1 MRKKILKKVTSVA
14 MAAVMVAGLMGNSLY
29 VPAFAEGE
37 EQEVNP
43 VVVNSNSEITSN
55 SSSDSQ
61 SVPDETPAPTPTP
74 TPAPTPITG
83 DNAYITN
90 YRVVDMAGNSI
101 AKVKPGDKVIV
112 AVTVID
118 ERIDAN
124 EFGVPS
130 GAQTSRIHVTMNQ
143 GAFSINSPSSVTVK
157 MRDNVIIEETHAP
170 AICYTITFRDV
181 TYLGGKPEFGFGISY
196 TGENG
201 TNNDNNM
208 PLPYPHTDLNI
219 AITQATDDI
228 PAPTVI
234 LNSANYG
241 KYAVAG
247 QAFSLSTV
255 ATNTSENLELDNVSV
270 KIELPQ
276 GLSMSSGNS
285 QVLIG
290 KVGKKGTINHTFN
303 LVANG
308 ATAETTS
315 LPVKLIYT
323 FEAVVNGARTQ
334 YTSTQDISINV
345 QQPTRFDIQ
354 SMNYEEVMYAG
365 NNGYMSVQLV
375 NKGKTTVY
383 NVSAEIVSDTF
394 KGTDVEFLG
403 NINAGSNGEAEFD
416 LMADMVGKGTGK
428 LVVTYEDAIGTQS
441 KIEKE
446 FSIDVQ
452 ESMPIDSGIEEPMLP
467 PEEPTKSFTPY
478 IVGVVVIAAAGG
490 FVFYKKK
497 QKAKRLA
504 ELEDEDEDI

>member
-29 VPAFAEGE
+29 LPAFAEGE
-37 EQEVNP
+37 EQGANS
-43 VVVNSNSEITSN
+43 VVVNSSSETT
-55 SSSDSQ
+55 SSSS
-61 SVPDETPAPTPTP
+61 SETPSIPDEKPEEPVSPA
-74 TPAPTPITG
+74 G
-83 DNAYITN
+83 NAYITN

-118 ERIDAN
+118 ERINAD

-157 MRDNVIIEETHAP
+157 MRDNVVASNGKP

-219 AITQATDDI
+219 SITQATDDV

-247 QAFSLSTV
+247 QAFSLNTV

-365 NNGYMSVQLV
+365 NNGSMSVQLV

-394 KGTDVEFLG
+394 KGAEVEFLG
-403 NINAGSNGEAEFD
+403 NVNAGSNAEADFD
-416 LMADMVGKGTGK
+416 LMADKAGKGTGK
-428 LVVTYEDAIGTQS
+428 LVITYEDAIGTQS

-452 ESMPIDSGIEEPMLP
+452 ESMPVDPGIEEPMLP
-467 PEEPTKSFTPY
+467 PEEPTKNFTPY
-478 IVGVVVIAAAGG
+478 IVGVVVIAAGG

-497 QKAKRLA
+497 QKAERLA

>member
-14 MAAVMVAGLMGNSLY
+14 MAAVMVVGLMGNSFY
-29 VPAFAEGE
+29 ASAFAEDLE
-37 EQEVNP
+37 TTA
-43 VVVNSNSEITSN
+43 NSIGVLQSPMDNSDDTTHN
-55 SSSDSQ
+55 
-61 SVPDETPAPTPTP
+61 P
-74 TPAPTPITG
+74 TPAPNPTPDSNPTEEPVSPAG
-83 DNAYITN
+83 NAYITN
-90 YRVVDMAGNSI
+90 YRVVDMAGNSV

-112 AVTVID
+112 AITVID
-118 ERIDAN
+118 ERVKAD

-157 MRDNVIIEETHAP
+157 MRDNVVASNSNT
-170 AICYTITFRDV
+170 AICYTVTFRDV

-196 TGENG
+196 TGQNG

-208 PLPYPHTDLNI
+208 PLPYPHTNLNI
-219 AITQATDDI
+219 SITQATDDI

-303 LVANG
+303 LVANS
-308 ATAETTS
+308 ATTETTA

-345 QQPTRFDIQ
+345 QQPTRFDVQ
-354 SMNYEEVMYAG
+354 SMNFDDVIYVG
-365 NNGYMSVQLV
+365 SNGIMSVQLV

-394 KGTDVEFLG
+394 KGADVEFLG
-403 NINAGSNGEAEFD
+403 NINAGSNAEAEFD
-416 LMADMVGKGTGK
+416 LMAEKIGKGIGK
-428 LVVTYEDAIGTQS
+428 LVITYEDAIGTQS

-452 ESMPIDSGIEEPMLP
+452 ESMPVDIGIDEPMLP
-467 PEEPTKSFTPY
+467 PEEPSKNFTPY
-478 IVGVVVIAAAGG
+478 IIGVVVIAAGG